1 MIGFTRERKSM
12 RRAAK
17 RAFTLV
23 ELLVVIAIS
32 TILLGLLLYPL
43 FYAQQI
49 TNRVQS
55 QATAQDAARNGV
67 ERISRELSQATFVF
81 DNTATAVV
89 IPLSRTN
96 SEISPLV
103 FNDIVPSVAPIV
115 KPRILFARLDY
126 ILPESNSSDTTI
138 DPTTGKPLTGNHIT
152 FPLAPGTRVVRNFL
166 GLADNAKPYANR
178 YEFRATDTDFNP
190 LLLYRAEFDPTDPD
204 LVRQGPYPPGETDF
218 APGRFNDPNFFY
230 NTANATTTN
239 AAGKV
244 GNGRPYAENWKRK
257 ASAVISGPR
266 LDMLAWRRDSSR
278 ELIPD
283 LPFQTMA
290 YFAPAAVPGDAATP
304 GSLTAGNAETP
315 GAPPTLYSAQHGQW
329 TLPFTVTF
337 FRSTTHD
344 STQAPTNVAPTSA
357 YEGSVRFVVEM
368 DNTVNPAR
376 ARVGLVSSSGTLATT
391 PNLVFTSLSPVSGK
405 IFVKTPRLTFSVD
418 PLRGRIETGFPPLA
432 GTIAGVPLLD
442 EYDPNTKQRTG
453 VQRAF
458 VAGIYPDANFGEL
471 IPTVLSMNTLDP
483 RVGNPGVR
491 PDQGIWGL
499 DLFDMT
505 ATRYV
510 SLNFPIPAQNSP
522 LRIFGDTGMPNDFAG
537 IMIAP
542 GTEQVLGPE
551 MPMSATVQ
559 LLPYNRVND
568 AVGTDQLLD
577 KSFAGLAGDTAMPYA
592 PVNGQRNYVLSQFLQ
607 PNRALL
613 RFDAGTGVDVGN
625 GLLGVPASGSPLI
638 PDPNTPG
645 LPASQALPRELRVSY
660 LWQNNFARDAQGY
673 PLSAADVRAATADF
687 KPEGDVVK
695 VDYSTRS
702 LLNVQIGARVH
713 DSNAPVPQTIQFSDK
728 VRVGNAV
735 R

>member
-1 MIGFTRERKSM
+1 M

-81 DNTATAVV
+81 DNTTTAVV
-89 IPLSRTN
+89 IPLNRTIN
-96 SEISPLV
+96 FDGGPT
-103 FNDIVPSVAPIV
+103 NR
-115 KPRILFARLDY
+115 PRILFAKLDY
-126 ILPESNSSDTTI
+126 ILPDSQGTPGGTI

-166 GLADNAKPYANR
+166 GLADNAKLYGNR
-178 YEFRATDTDFNP
+178 YEFRGEDTDFNP
-190 LLLYRAEFDPTDPD
+190 VLLYRAEFKMDDPD
-204 LVRQGPYPPGETDF
+204 LIVPTPLGEDSTL
-218 APGRFNDPNFFY
+218 AGRFNDPNFFY
-230 NTANATTTN
+230 NTNVAP
-239 AAGKV
+239 
-244 GNGRPYAENWKRK
+244 NGRPFAENWKRK
-257 ASAVISGPR
+257 VSAVISGPR

-278 ELIPD
+278 ELITD
-283 LPFQTMA
+283 LPFQTLA
-290 YFAPAAVPGDAATP
+290 YFAPSAVPGDTATP

-337 FRSTTHD
+337 FRSTTRN
-344 STQAPTNVAPTSA
+344 SGTN
-357 YEGSVRFVVEM
+357 EGSAQFVVEM

-376 ARVGLVSSSGTLATT
+376 PRVRLASSSGKLATLQ
-391 PNLVFTSLSPVSGK
+391 NEVFTSLSAVSGK

-418 PLRGRIETGFPPLA
+418 ALRGRVETGFPPLA
-432 GTIAGVPLLD
+432 GTTGGVPLFA
-442 EYDPNTKQRTG
+442 PASGGAVIPMNPS
-453 VQRAF
+453 V
-458 VAGIYPDANFGEL
+458 YPDANFGEL
-471 IPTVLSMNTLDP
+471 VPTVLRINTLDS
-483 RVGNPGVR
+483 RAGALGVR
-491 PDQGIWGL
+491 PDQGLWGI
-499 DLFDMT
+499 DLLA
-505 ATRYV
+505 ATGGTERYYADT
-510 SLNFPIPAQNSP
+510 LTPIAGLGAGFPSP
-522 LRIFGDTGMPNDFAG
+522 LRVFGNTDGTGAVLDAG
-537 IMIAP
+537 GVMIAP

-551 MPMSATVQ
+551 MPMSATAQ
-559 LLPYNRVND
+559 LLPYNRINET
-568 AVGTDQLLD
+568 VGTTLLA
-577 KSFAGLAGDTAMPYA
+577 KSFAGLAGNAALPYA
-592 PVNGQRNYVLSQFLQ
+592 PVNGQRNYVLSQFFQ
-607 PNRALL
+607 PNRALIW
-613 RFDAGTGVDVGN
+613 FDAGEKIDIGN
-625 GLLGVPASGSPLI
+625 GLLGAGTPAL

-645 LPASQALPRELRVSY
+645 LPASLAQPRELRVSY
-660 LWQNNFARDAQGY
+660 LWQNNFARDTQGY
-673 PLSAADVRAATADF
+673 PLNAADQRAATGDF

-695 VDYSTRS
+695 LDYSTRS